1 MVDASKKAALFLE
14 CLSGRRGG
22 PLAFLEREI
31 LTVLQSQSV
40 IFGASRL
47 FVGCSGGVD
56 STVLLFCLSRLAP
69 MLNAPLGVLHVN
81 HRMRPE
87 ATLEERFTRNI
98 AKGLRIPWRG
108 LERLVPLLPGQS
120 QEAALRDLRYAFFGH
135 VLKQVPGSMLAL
147 GHHLD
152 DRIETFLMFFLRG
165 SGTRGLSSLRAK
177 RGDEIVRP
185 LIETPRSAIEAYAN
199 EMGLPF
205 FEDATNRNEAYVR
218 NRIRARVLPAL
229 MQAYPGLY
237 SAAKKSFRLLEAEAD
252 WMEAHAKELF
262 GRSLVSASRDE
273 AVLQTAEL
281 VRAPESLVEHAL
293 FLLIE
298 ALFGF
303 RSNLKTLIGLVQ
315 RLKEGK
321 TFCLHFDQR
330 LDAYGF
336 YGKLVLRERVAKRTK
351 ALSWA
356 YKVFRE
362 GVVNCPEAGIQLEVC
377 ERSANKAEREGEV
390 PHNPWIAYLDS
401 RQIVFPLLLRPAR
414 FGDRLKPLGM
424 GGHSKKIKEVFRD
437 YRLDPEARWTTPV
450 LEIQGEIVWV
460 IGLKRAEAFKVL
472 PETQAVLEIHARP
485 VPDGDMDMGNPPPIQ
500 SRETR

>member
-31 LTVLQSQSV
+31 LAVLQPQRLA
-40 IFGASRL
+40 FGASRL
-47 FVGCSGGVD
+47 FVGCSGGLD
-56 STVLLFCLSRLAP
+56 STALLFCLFRLAP
-69 MLNAPLGVLHVN
+69 MLKAPLGILHVN

-87 ATLEERFTRNI
+87 APIEEHFTRNI
-98 AKGLRIPWRG
+98 AKGLRIPWRSI
-108 LERLVPLLPGQS
+108 ERLVPLVPGRG
-120 QEAALRDLRYAFFGH
+120 QEAALRDFRHAFFGH

-165 SGTRGLSSLRAK
+165 SGTRGLSSLRGK

-199 EMGLPF
+199 EVGLPF
-205 FEDATNRNEAYVR
+205 FEDTTNQDEAYLR

-237 SAAKKSFRLLEAEAD
+237 SAAKKSFRLLEAEAN
-252 WMEAHAKELF
+252 WLEVHAKELL
-262 GRSLVSASRDE
+262 GRSFVSASRDE

-281 VRAPESLVEHAL
+281 VRAPDTLVERAL

-315 RLKEGK
+315 RLKGGK

-336 YGKLVLRERVAKRTK
+336 YGKLVFRERVVKRAK

-362 GVVNCPEAGIQLEVC
+362 GIVNCPEAGIQLEVW
-377 ERSANKAEREGEV
+377 ERRASKAEREGKV
-390 PHNPWIAYLDS
+390 PHDPWIAYLDS
-401 RQIVFPLLLRPAR
+401 HQIVFPLLLRPAR

-424 GGHSKKIKEVFRD
+424 GGHSKKIKEVFQD
-437 YRLDPEARWTTPV
+437 YRIDPGGRWTTPV

-460 IGLKRAEAFKVL
+460 IGLKRAEAFRVL

-485 VPDGDMDMGNPPPIQ
+485 VPGGDMDMGNPPPIQ

>member
-22 PLAFLEREI
+22 PLVFLERQI
-31 LTVLQSQSV
+31 LALLQSQGM

-69 MLNAPLGVLHVN
+69 MLNVSLGVLHVN

-87 ATLEERFTRNI
+87 APLEERFTRNI
-98 AKGLRIPWRG
+98 AKGLRVPWRG

-120 QEAALRDLRYAFFGH
+120 QEAALRDIRYAFFGH
-135 VLKQVPGSMLAL
+135 VLKQVPCSMLAL

-152 DRIETFLMFFLRG
+152 DRVETFLMFFLRG

-205 FEDATNRNEAYVR
+205 FEDATNRSEVYVR

-229 MQAYPGLY
+229 IQAYPGLY

-252 WMEAHAKELF
+252 WLEAHAKELF
-262 GRSLVSASRDE
+262 GRSLISASRDE

-281 VRAPESLVEHAL
+281 VQAPDSLVERTL

-303 RSNLKTLIGLVQ
+303 RSNLKTLTSLVQ
-315 RLKEGK
+315 RLKQGK
-321 TFCLHFDQR
+321 TFCLHFDQK

-336 YGKLVLRERVAKRTK
+336 YGKLVLRGRVAKRAK
-351 ALSWA
+351 ALSWV
-356 YKVFRE
+356 YKVFRD
-362 GVVNCPEAGIQLEVC
+362 GVVNCPEAGIQLEVW
-377 ERSANKAEREGEV
+377 ERRASKAEREGEV
-390 PHNPWIAYLDS
+390 SHNPWIAYLDS
-401 RQIVFPLLLRPAR
+401 RKVVFPLLLRPAR

-424 GGHSKKIKEVFRD
+424 GGHTKKIKEVFQD
-437 YRLDPEARWTTPV
+437 YRVDPGVRWTTPV

-472 PETQAVLEIHARP
+472 PDTQAVLEIHARP
-485 VPDGDMDMGNPPPIQ
+485 APGGDMDTGDPPPTQ
-500 SRETR
+500 SRETC